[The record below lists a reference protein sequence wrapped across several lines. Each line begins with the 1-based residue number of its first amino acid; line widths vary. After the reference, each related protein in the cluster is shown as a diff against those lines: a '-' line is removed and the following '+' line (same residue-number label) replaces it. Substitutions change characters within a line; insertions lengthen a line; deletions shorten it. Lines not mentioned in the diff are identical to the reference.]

1 MIIVRQDRNAFYNWD
16 NVVDIYINGLSKT
29 EILLKHVKGSNES
42 TDYPIG
48 KYKNAENA
56 KAAFEKLIE
65 NILKEIPLVV
75 VRTDEEI
82 EKSIH
87 QGQNQAQKRNKEEN
101 QAEGGEIFE
110 SD

>member
-16 NVVDIYINGLSKT
+16 NVIDIYINGLSRT

-56 KAAFEKLIE
+56 KAAFKKLIE

-87 QGQNQAQKRNKEEN
+87 RGTESSSEE
-101 QAEGGEIFE
+101 E
-110 SD
+110 

>member
-16 NVVDIYINGLSKT
+16 NVVNIYINGCSRT

-56 KAAFEKLIE
+56 KAAFKELIE
-65 NILKEIPLVV
+65 NILEKAPYAVV
-75 VRTDEEI
+75 PTDEEI
-82 EKSIH
+82 ENSIH
-87 QGQNQAQKRNKEEN
+87 Q
-101 QAEGGEIFE
+101 EGGNRN
-110 SD
+110 

>member
-56 KAAFEKLIE
+56 KAAFKKLIE
-65 NILKEIPLVV
+65 NILEEIPLVV

-87 QGQNQAQKRNKEEN
+87 CGTESSSEE
-101 QAEGGEIFE
+101 E
-110 SD
+110 

>member
-1 MIIVRQDRNAFYNWD
+1 MIILRQDRNAFYNWD

-29 EILLKHVKGSNES
+29 EILLKHVKGSSAS

-56 KAAFEKLIE
+56 KAAFKRLVE
-65 NILKEIPLVV
+65 NISKEIPLVV

-82 EKSIH
+82 EKS
-87 QGQNQAQKRNKEEN
+87 QNVA
-101 QAEGGEIFE
+101 
-110 SD
+110 

>member
-1 MIIVRQDRNAFYNWD
+1 MQKCACRSGFVCIRSLSSRSL
-16 NVVDIYINGLSKT
+16 NGREFPLRY
-29 EILLKHVKGSNES
+29 LKGSNES

-56 KAAFEKLIE
+56 EAAFEKLIE
-65 NILKEIPLVV
+65 NISKEIPLVV

-87 QGQNQAQKRNKEEN
+87 Q
-101 QAEGGEIFE
+101 EGGN
-110 SD
+110 SN

>member
-1 MIIVRQDRNAFYNWD
+1 MIIVRQDRNAFYNQD
-16 NVVDIYINGLSKT
+16 NVVNIYINGLSRT

-42 TDYPIG
+42 TDYSIG

-82 EKSIH
+82 ENSIH
-87 QGQNQAQKRNKEEN
+87 QEDGNSN
-101 QAEGGEIFE
+101 
-110 SD
+110 

>member
-16 NVVDIYINGLSKT
+16 NVVNVYINGLSRT
-29 EILLKHVKGSNES
+29 EILLKHVKDSNEL

-56 KAAFEKLIE
+56 KAAFKELIE
-65 NILKEIPLVV
+65 NILEKAPYAVV
-75 VRTDEEI
+75 PTDEEI

-87 QGQNQAQKRNKEEN
+87 QEDRNSN
-101 QAEGGEIFE
+101 
-110 SD
+110 

>member
-1 MIIVRQDRNAFYNWD
+1 MSGEYQYFKHLIFNY
-16 NVVDIYINGLSKT
+16 DISKT

-56 KAAFEKLIE
+56 KAAFKRLVE
-65 NILKEIPLVV
+65 NISKEIPLVT

-87 QGQNQAQKRNKEEN
+87 QEDGNSN
-101 QAEGGEIFE
+101 
-110 SD
+110 

>member
-56 KAAFEKLIE
+56 KAAFKELIE
-65 NILKEIPLVV
+65 DILEGAPLAVV
-75 VRTDEEI
+75 PTDEEI
-82 EKSIH
+82 ENSIH
-87 QGQNQAQKRNKEEN
+87 QGTESSPEEEQDATGN
-101 QAEGGEIFE
+101 V
-110 SD
+110 

>member
-56 KAAFEKLIE
+56 KAAFKELIE
-65 NILKEIPLVV
+65 NILEKASYAVV
-75 VRTDEEI
+75 PTDEEI
-82 EKSIH
+82 ENSIH
-87 QGQNQAQKRNKEEN
+87 Q
-101 QAEGGEIFE
+101 EGGN
-110 SD
+110 SN

>member
-16 NVVDIYINGLSKT
+16 NVVDIYINGLSRT

-42 TDYPIG
+42 ADYPIG
-48 KYKNAENA
+48 KYKNAKNTN
-56 KAAFEKLIE
+56 AAFEKLIE
-65 NILKEIPLVV
+65 NISKEIPLVV

-87 QGQNQAQKRNKEEN
+87 RGTESSSEE
-101 QAEGGEIFE
+101 E
-110 SD
+110 

>member
-1 MIIVRQDRNAFYNWD
+1 MFEVIIVRQDRNAFYNWD
-16 NVVDIYINGLSKT
+16 NVVDVYINGLSKT

-56 KAAFEKLIE
+56 EAAFEKLIE
-65 NILKEIPLVV
+65 NILEKAPYAVV
-75 VRTDEEI
+75 PTDEEI

-87 QGQNQAQKRNKEEN
+87 RGTESSSEE
-101 QAEGGEIFE
+101 E
-110 SD
+110 

>member
-16 NVVDIYINGLSKT
+16 NVVNIYINGLSKT

-56 KAAFEKLIE
+56 KAAFKELIE
-65 NILKEIPLVV
+65 DILEGAPFAVV
-75 VRTDEEI
+75 PTDEEI
-82 EKSIH
+82 ENSIH
-87 QGQNQAQKRNKEEN
+87 QGTESSPEEEQDATGN
-101 QAEGGEIFE
+101 V
-110 SD
+110 

>member
-56 KAAFEKLIE
+56 KAAFKKLIE
-65 NILKEIPLVV
+65 NILEEIPLAV

-87 QGQNQAQKRNKEEN
+87 QGTESSSEE
-101 QAEGGEIFE
+101 E
-110 SD
+110 

>member
-1 MIIVRQDRNAFYNWD
+1 MFEVIIVRQDRNAFYNWD
-16 NVVDIYINGLSKT
+16 NTVGIYISGRSRT
-29 EILLKHVKGSNES
+29 EILLKHVKDSKEPIDYLIGS
-42 TDYPIG
+42 
-48 KYKNAENA
+48 YKNVENA

-87 QGQNQAQKRNKEEN
+87 REDRNSN
-101 QAEGGEIFE
+101 
-110 SD
+110 

>member
-16 NVVDIYINGLSKT
+16 NVVDIYINGLSRT

-56 KAAFEKLIE
+56 EAAFKKLIE
-65 NILKEIPLVV
+65 NILEKALYAVV
-75 VRTDEEI
+75 PTDEEI
-82 EKSIH
+82 ENSIH
-87 QGQNQAQKRNKEEN
+87 QEDRNSN
-101 QAEGGEIFE
+101 
-110 SD
+110 

>member
-16 NVVDIYINGLSKT
+16 NVVDVYINGLSKT

-56 KAAFEKLIE
+56 KAAFKELIE
-65 NILKEIPLVV
+65 NILEKALYAIVP
-75 VRTDEEI
+75 TDEEI
-82 EKSIH
+82 ESSIH
-87 QGQNQAQKRNKEEN
+87 QGTESSSEEEQQLKN
-101 QAEGGEIFE
+101 I
-110 SD
+110 